1 MRCVSCGVVGEPFE
15 HEDAASAA
23 PRDAHLVGAVRRRQ
37 RSERARQRHLS
48 QRARQRH
55 VSHRARQ
62 ATRVCVCVAA
72 TFCDVRDPAAR
83 SAVRSIDEL
92 LIHRAMPRIILV
104 ARDAGRDAP

>member
-48 QRARQRH
+48 QRARQ
-55 VSHRARQ
+55 
-62 ATRVCVCVAA
+62 ATCVCVCVAA

-83 SAVRSIDEL
+83 STERSIDEL